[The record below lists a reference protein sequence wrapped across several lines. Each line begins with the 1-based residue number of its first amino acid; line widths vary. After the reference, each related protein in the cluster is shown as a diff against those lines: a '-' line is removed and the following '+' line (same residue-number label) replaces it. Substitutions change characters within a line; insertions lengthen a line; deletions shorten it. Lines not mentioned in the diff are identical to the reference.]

1 MAGIDPGLLVLTQL
15 KNSLVHRLLREGN
28 AVGARPLHIFS
39 LLVLE
44 AVSLTLAGI
53 ALGLAL
59 LYAGIAAAKPWLEQ
73 QYGLFLPLAWP
84 TPSELKLLGGI
95 LAASLLMGCIPAWRA
110 YRQALLDGLSIRL

>member
-1 MAGIDPGLLVLTQL
+1 M
-15 KNSLVHRLLREGN
+15 
-28 AVGARPLHIFS
+28 GARPLHIFS

-84 TPSELKLLGGI
+84 TPSELTLLGGI
-95 LAASLLMGCIPAWRA
+95 LAASLEC
-110 YRQALLDGLSIRL
+110 LSTGAAGRPVDSPVSDRRDYQCA